1 MVGPCCCFGPNRGL
15 GSQARRKHKK
25 RLLVYKNTYLT
36 REDVRNRCA
45 EKYLEV
51 FDKCLQQTSR
61 LNGGKMGFYYKDH
74 EILPPLPIGFHRYIL
89 DNFTG
94 ETLDGLNEV
103 EVKEFDP
110 PCEVRALIEGQF
122 LSMQGH
128 AERFGLPSPPKRII
142 ATGRASANQ
151 RILSSVAAIFGSD
164 VYTVQKSGIL
174 DNY

>member
-1 MVGPCCCFGPNRGL
+1 MISSYLVHFILP
-15 GSQARRKHKK
+15 SIYIIVIHKNLYTSIHRMK
-25 RLLVYKNTYLT
+25 GCLFHFAEILWIGNLLVIFPCLLNSWIFKGHITN
-36 REDVRNRCA
+36 RNLIV
-45 EKYLEV
+45 YSV
-51 FDKCLQQTSR
+51 
-61 LNGGKMGFYYKDH
+61 
-74 EILPPLPIGFHRYIL
+74 GFHRYIL